1 MGDVWIPEEIF
12 DMQPLWR
19 NFFENTALV
28 QFDHRVLALTT
39 LSSIW
44 GTYAMARFGGH
55 WKALPTMTRVS
66 LTAVTHMSLLQ
77 VGLGIATLLTYV
89 PVSLGAIHQAG
100 SLVLLTLVIGSVH
113 MLNFTKYATARIV
126 LPSMGGSGAFSSPL
140 IAATAAAAAAATKT
154 TATTSTA
161 SMSSSTTASK
171 RAYSTATSS
180 STLSTITTASKNPTT
195 VASGSTNNPYTW
207 TRWQHGSSSMSKRGM
222 SSISISTSARHG
234 GISIDNIILPTIN
247 LGTNVATKYPK

>member
-55 WKALPTMTRVS
+55 WKALPAMTRVS

-140 IAATAAAAAAATKT
+140 IAATAAAAATKT

-207 TRWQHGSSSMSKRGM
+207 TRWQHGSSSMSKRSM